1 MGPQG
6 ARWDRAQPKQK
17 RELTAVERQ
26 LRDVRASVDRYLRAF
41 DSGAMDPQLCEERL
55 VDLKAQLNGL
65 EGRRQELSDALTST
79 PAKPSVK
86 ATQAAAKKLAEQLET
101 APAPKVNSL
110 LRKLIDHLNV
120 EAKNAIHPVIRVP
133 LG

>member
-1 MGPQG
+1 M
-6 ARWDRAQPKQK
+6 
-17 RELTAVERQ
+17 
-26 LRDVRASVDRYLRAF
+26 RAF
-41 DSGAMDPQLCEERL
+41 ESGAMDPQLCEERL

-65 EGRRQELSDALTST
+65 EGRRQELSDALTSA

-110 LRKLIDHLNV
+110 LRKLIDHLSV